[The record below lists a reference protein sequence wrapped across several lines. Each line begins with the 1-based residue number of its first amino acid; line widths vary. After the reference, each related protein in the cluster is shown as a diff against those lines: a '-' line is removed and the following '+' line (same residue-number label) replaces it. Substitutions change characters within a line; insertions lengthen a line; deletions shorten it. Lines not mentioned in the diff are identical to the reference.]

1 MDSEKSTIEQWTTE
15 IYPHKRFF
23 KIDLKEIWLYRD
35 MLYMFVKRDIVTIYK
50 QTILGPIWFFIQ
62 PIMTSLT
69 FMFVFGGIA
78 NISTDG
84 IPHILFYLS
93 GLIIWN
99 YFSECFIQTAD
110 TFTQN
115 ANIFGKVYFPRII
128 IPISKIFSGLI
139 KFSIQFI
146 LFIITWLFY
155 YFQDNLIQPNY
166 FIFLTPLLVILMAF
180 IGLGLGTIFS
190 SLTKKYRDLKF
201 LINFGVQLL
210 MYFTPIIYPM
220 SEINNSSLKSLII
233 LNPFSHIIEAFKYSY
248 LGIGEPSF
256 YGLLYSTFFAFFVF
270 VFGILVFNKTERN
283 FIDTV

>member
-1 MDSEKSTIEQWTTE
+1 MDKKSTIEQWTTE

-84 IPHILFYLS
+84 IPNSFFIYH

-128 IPISKIFSGLI
+128 IPIK
-139 KFSIQFI
+139 
-146 LFIITWLFY
+146 
-155 YFQDNLIQPNY
+155 
-166 FIFLTPLLVILMAF
+166 
-180 IGLGLGTIFS
+180 
-190 SLTKKYRDLKF
+190 
-201 LINFGVQLL
+201 
-210 MYFTPIIYPM
+210 
-220 SEINNSSLKSLII
+220 
-233 LNPFSHIIEAFKYSY
+233 
-248 LGIGEPSF
+248 
-256 YGLLYSTFFAFFVF
+256 
-270 VFGILVFNKTERN
+270 
-283 FIDTV
+283 